1 MELRKKLFMLFRETF
16 LISMFTVG
24 GGYVIVPMMRKKFVE
39 ELELVEEDEMLDM
52 IAIAQSAPGA
62 LATNVSVI
70 LGYKIAQVWG
80 AIVACFATALP
91 PLIIIT
97 IISFFYE
104 AFRDNLYVNHAL
116 TGMAAGVAAIIIVA
130 VIGMI
135 KPLTKSKLNIAIMII
150 GFVLSFFLNVV
161 VIILSTIILSTIY
174 SFYRLHK
181 GGYL

>member
-1 MELRKKLFMLFRETF
+1 MGKKLLMLFRETF

-39 ELELVEEDEMLDM
+39 ELELIEEDEMLDM

-70 LGYKIAQVWG
+70 LGYKLAQIWG

-97 IISFFYE
+97 IISYFYE
-104 AFRDNLYVNHAL
+104 AFRDNLYVNNAL
-116 TGMAAGVAAIIIVA
+116 TGMGAGVSAIIIFA
-130 VIGMI
+130 TIGMI
-135 KPLTKSKLNIAIMII
+135 KPLLKTKVNIMVLII
-150 GFVLSFFLNVV
+150 GFVLAFFVNVV
-161 VIILSTIILSTIY
+161 YIILTTIILSTIY
-174 SFYRLHK
+174 SFWTLHK
-181 GGYL
+181 GDYL

>member
-1 MELRKKLFMLFRETF
+1 MDTRKKLLMLFRETF

-39 ELELVEEDEMLDM
+39 DLKLIEEDEMLDM

-62 LATNVSVI
+62 LATNASVI
-70 LGYKIAQVWG
+70 LGYKIAQIWG
-80 AIVACFATALP
+80 ALVACFATALP

-116 TGMAAGVAAIIIVA
+116 TGMAAGVSAIIIVA

-135 KPLTKSKLNIAIMII
+135 KPLICSKLNIAIIII
-150 GFVLSFFLNVV
+150 GFVLAFFVNVIF
-161 VIILSTIILSTIY
+161 IILATIIFSTIY
-174 SFYRLHK
+174 SFYKLHK